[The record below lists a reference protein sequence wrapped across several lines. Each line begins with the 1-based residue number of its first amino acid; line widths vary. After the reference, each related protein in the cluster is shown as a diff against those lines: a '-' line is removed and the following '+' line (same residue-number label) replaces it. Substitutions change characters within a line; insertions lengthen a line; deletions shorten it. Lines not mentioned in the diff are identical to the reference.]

1 MNSGSQPVIVLMS
14 GASSSGKS
22 SIARVLQTLLPFPAI
37 YVEADAVFPTLPT
50 GHPRWPADVPTPGVI
65 LTFHRSIA
73 AWAEAGFHVIVDGS
87 LPYGN
92 PYLRDECVAILATY
106 DLKIVGISCDLAGL
120 THREKHR
127 PEERQEGW
135 AARQASDI
143 HDGLQYAAFVDSSE
157 RSPENCAR
165 EIVSQLALAN

>member
-1 MNSGSQPVIVLMS
+1 MS

-22 SIARVLQTLLPFPAI
+22 SIARALQTLLPFPAI

-50 GHPRWPADVPTPGVI
+50 GHPRWPADVPAPGAVI
-65 LTFHRSIA
+65 RTFHRSIA

-92 PYLRDECVAILATY
+92 PSLRDECVAILATY
-106 DLKIVGISCDLAGL
+106 DLKIVGISCDLEAL

-135 AARQASDI
+135 AARQAADV
-143 HDGLQYAAFVDSSE
+143 HDGLRYAAFVDTSE
-157 RSPENCAR
+157 CSPEDCAR
-165 EIVSQLALAN
+165 EILSQLGLAN